1 MDYKFYTKKLYTKR
15 KKK

>member
-1 MDYKFYTKKLYTKR
+1 MDYKFYPKKLYTKR